1 MMPNPPLFMYQ
12 KDTEG
17 YYYKYQTDN
26 NTINFPSL
34 SLLTVYIL
42 PFLHKQLVLPFFSG
56 FFAVFSEQLR
66 SFALRRFRKWIGISF
81 LKARHYPQK
90 KKHVPK
96 TITITIISIQNDT
109 NHNQSRVWHFQ
120 MISVPMRMK
129 IAILVEKSLQIP
141 VVAHH
146 LLIWI

>member
-1 MMPNPPLFMYQ
+1 MPNPINPRPLFMYQ

-66 SFALRRFRKWIGISF
+66 SFALRRFRK
-81 LKARHYPQK
+81 
-90 KKHVPK
+90 
-96 TITITIISIQNDT
+96 
-109 NHNQSRVWHFQ
+109 
-120 MISVPMRMK
+120 
-129 IAILVEKSLQIP
+129 
-141 VVAHH
+141 
-146 LLIWI
+146 